1 MACGPV
7 YRDDVAPQRT
17 DVVNALASGAGAGL
31 SVAFHLVGRLRP
43 AAKPLH
49 PRGRLVHGV
58 LTRWGVTP
66 ATGVRWLDEEGVD
79 DVLVRLSRAT
89 GLPAYLPDIH
99 GLAVRTSVAPGRHGD
114 LLFATTGTGRLTRFM
129 LTATRS
135 GKERPHTT
143 LLPYRTPKG
152 AVLLAAQPQDSG
164 RFRLACASTSGE
176 WRLFGELALS
186 ESETVDIDPMMAFD
200 PVLNTIPGLEPYEW
214 VRRLREGAYAE
225 ARRSRQRST

>member
-1 MACGPV
+1 MLGV
-7 YRDDVAPQRT
+7 T
-17 DVVNALASGAGAGL
+17 
-31 SVAFHLVGRLRP
+31 FHLVGRLRP

-99 GLAVRTSVAPGRHGD
+99 GLAIRTAVAPGRHGD
-114 LLFATTGTGRLTRFM
+114 LLFATTGTGRLTRFT
-129 LTATRS
+129 LTVTRS
-135 GKERPHTT
+135 TEGRPHTT
-143 LLPYRTPKG
+143 LLPYRTAKG
-152 AVLLAAQPQDSG
+152 CLLLAALPQDPG
-164 RFRLACASTSGE
+164 RFRLACASGSGE
-176 WRLFGELALS
+176 WRPFAELTLS
-186 ESETVDIDPMMAFD
+186 QSDAVDADPMISFD

-225 ARRSRQRST
+225 ARRSRQRTT